1 MYRFGLSHLYGFAYA
16 QWGFMHLCFLSICFF
31 MYIEVFLEKT
41 IDPVVMVLET
51 TYVSLF

>member
-16 QWGFMHLCFLSICFF
+16 QWGFMHLCYLIIFFF
-31 MYIEVFLEKT
+31 MYFEVFENT